1 LSLKFWHSMIKAQHT
16 NYTVSKTDIYLNRAV
31 SYVKSTLLL
40 QSFSLGCLYISYINF
55 NALATDE
62 DFVFNL
68 HLVLGLYFSS
78 LVFTTQLDAYSR
90 YQNYKMAKDLMHQYG
105 FRKKLIKIFSKSRC
119 QRDAFAEAARSL
131 GYKKEID
138 SYFYNVGFRW
148 YHILP
153 VIILKNPTVLL
164 TKEYWMST
172 LFVSNYKS
180 KYFYW

>member
-1 LSLKFWHSMIKAQHT
+1 MIKELHT
-16 NYTVSKTDIYLNRAV
+16 NYTVSKTAIYANRGI
-31 SYVKSTLLL
+31 SYIKSTLLL
-40 QSFSLGCLYISYINF
+40 QSFCLGCLYISYINF
-55 NALATDE
+55 DTLATAE
-62 DFVFNL
+62 DFGFNL
-68 HLVLGLYFSS
+68 HSVLGSYFAS
-78 LVFTTQLDAYSR
+78 LVVTTQLDAYSR

-105 FRKKLIKIFSKSRC
+105 FRKNLIKIFSKSRC

-138 SYFYNVGFRW
+138 NYFYNIGFRW

-153 VIILKNPTVLL
+153 VIILKKPTVLL
-164 TKEYWMST
+164 TKEYWSST

>member
-1 LSLKFWHSMIKAQHT
+1 MIKVQHT
-16 NYTVSKTDIYLNRAV
+16 NYAISKTTICINRAI

-40 QSFSLGCLYISYINF
+40 QSFFLGCLYISYINF
-55 NALATDE
+55 DALEGASKAS
-62 DFVFNL
+62 FNL
-68 HLVLGLYFSS
+68 HLVLCLYFLS

-90 YQNYKMAKDLMHQYG
+90 FQNYKMAKDLMHQYG
-105 FRKKLIKIFSKSRC
+105 FKKSLIKIFSKSRC

-138 SYFYNVGFRW
+138 RYFYSIGFRW

-153 VIILKNPTVLL
+153 TIILRKPLVLL
-164 TKEYWMST
+164 TKEYWIST
-172 LFVSNYKS
+172 LFVSKYKS

>member
-1 LSLKFWHSMIKAQHT
+1 MIKALHT
-16 NYTVSKTDIYLNRAV
+16 NYTISKTDIYVNRVV

-40 QSFSLGCLYISYINF
+40 QSFCMGCLYISYINF
-55 NALATDE
+55 DSLATDE
-62 DFVFNL
+62 DFGFNL
-68 HLVLGLYFSS
+68 RLVLGSYFSS
-78 LVFTTQLDAYSR
+78 LVLTTQFDAYSR

-105 FRKKLIKIFSKSRC
+105 FKKKLVILFSKSRC

-138 SYFYNVGFRW
+138 NYFYSVGFRW

-153 VIILKNPTVLL
+153 VIIVKKPMTLL
-164 TKEYWMST
+164 SKEYWVST

>member
-1 LSLKFWHSMIKAQHT
+1 MIKALHT
-16 NYTVSKTDIYLNRAV
+16 NYTISKTDIYINKAI

-40 QSFSLGCLYISYINF
+40 QSFCMGCLYISYINF
-55 NALATDE
+55 DALATDE
-62 DFVFNL
+62 DFSFNL
-68 HLVLGLYFSS
+68 HLVLGSYFSS
-78 LVFTTQLDAYSR
+78 LVLTTQFDAYSR

-105 FRKKLIKIFSKSRC
+105 FRKSLVKIFSKSRC
-119 QRDAFAEAARSL
+119 QRDAFAEAGRSL

-138 SYFYNVGFRW
+138 NYFYNLGFRW

-153 VIILKNPTVLL
+153 VIILKKPTTLL
-164 TKEYWMST
+164 SKEYWIST

>member
-1 LSLKFWHSMIKAQHT
+1 MLKAQHT
-16 NYTVSKTDIYLNRAV
+16 SYTISKTDIYVNRAV

-40 QSFSLGCLYISYINF
+40 QSFFLGCLYISYINF
-55 NALATDE
+55 DALATAE
-62 DFVFNL
+62 DFGFNL
-68 HLVLGLYFSS
+68 HLFLGLYFSS

-105 FRKKLIKIFSKSRC
+105 FKKSLIKIFSKSRC
-119 QRDAFAEAARSL
+119 QRDSFAEAAKSL

-153 VIILKNPTVLL
+153 TIILKKPTTLL
-164 TKEYWMST
+164 TKEYWIST
-172 LFVSNYKS
+172 LFVSRYKS